1 MKRIYLHKILLAE
14 ENTQKVKPRIIQS
27 QSKNRVIQEVFQSLL
42 SQSLKP
48 VKLQRSHQMVR
59 NQRWMKVQDILVSL
73 L

>member
-42 SQSLKP
+42 SRSLKP